1 MIYSIS
7 YDLNRPGQKY
17 ADLIEAI
24 KVSGAWWHYLQ
35 STWLVD
41 TNLTAQQL
49 FNRLRPHIDDNDIVL
64 IIGVTRDY
72 SGWLPEKAWNWL
84 KERMAKAA

>member
-7 YDLNRPGQKY
+7 YDLHRPGQKY

-24 KVSGAWWHYLQ
+24 KGSGAWWHYLQ

-49 FNRLRPHIDDNDIVL
+49 FSRLRPHIDDNDIVL

-72 SGWLPEKAWNWL
+72 SGWLPDKAWTWIN
-84 KERMAKAA
+84 ERLAKAA